1 MINEQIYQ
9 VLTVNATKTVKLASN
24 IAENENKIGI
34 MKITGKIITFAAAIM
49 TFTAVSCS
57 KDNTLRYNNMT
68 MGNVINGTFVS
79 DQGNTFNVVD
89 QTCPGKLD
97 TMQRAMIICDILNS
111 VNGSETEYDV
121 RLNFMSPVLT
131 KDAIAMSEITNEN
144 LLINDPIIL
153 EDFWISG
160 GYVNLYIMVPIK
172 INSTAPH
179 VLTFIQD
186 DSVTEKGKY
195 TFIIRHNANGE
206 TLKENSNANQE
217 MTLGGAYAS
226 FPVASLIKEND
237 AQVTI
242 VWESYRVSGN
252 AVLSDSEEK
261 KETRLYSKNT
271 YEQVPTQKSTEA
283 EALTLR

>member
-1 MINEQIYQ
+1 MLTNEKY
-9 VLTVNATKTVKLASN
+9 TEMK
-24 IAENENKIGI
+24 KIS
-34 MKITGKIITFAAAIM
+34 KAIIAIM
-49 TFTAVSCS
+49 ATIMSIATVSCS

-79 DQGNTFNVVD
+79 DQGNYFNVVD

-97 TMQRAMIICDILNS
+97 TMKRAIIICDVLNS
-111 VNGSETEYDV
+111 VNGSETEYDI
-121 RLNFMSPVLT
+121 RLNFMAPVLT
-131 KDAIAMSEITNEN
+131 KDAIAMSGITDEN

-153 EDFWISG
+153 ENFWISG
-160 GYVNLYIMVPIK
+160 GYVNLYIMIPIK
-172 INSTAPH
+172 AAHSAPH

-186 DSVTEKGKY
+186 DSVKEEGKY

-206 TLKENSNANQE
+206 TLKDNSNANHE

-226 FPVASLIKEND
+226 FPVSSLIKEKD

-242 VWESYRVSGN
+242 KWESYLVSGN

-261 KETRLYSKNT
+261 TATRLYSKDT
-271 YEQVPTQKSTEA
+271 YEQVPGQSALEA
-283 EALTLR
+283 EPMMLR